1 MGTGDANA
9 TDELVQ
15 CSRRL
20 RERLLRD
27 PHRPRYHFCAPEG
40 MAMPFDPNGCLYWNG
55 AYHLFYIF
63 QDPGLPRGGHC
74 WGHASS
80 ADLLHWAHHPT
91 ALAPAPGDPE
101 MGIFSGNAFVNKDGA
116 AAIAYFGIDAGI
128 CIATSQDEDLR
139 TWTKSPANPVIPIPQ
154 QGDPGY
160 GQYNVHDP
168 HVWLE
173 GNTYYAILNGKV
185 LPKGDYDTTFLFKST
200 DLAHW
205 QYVHPF
211 YQPNPQWT
219 GPEEDCACPDFFPLG
234 GRHMLLAISHARGT
248 RYYLGRYQHET
259 FAPEEHHRMNWPGGT
274 CFAPESLVDDRGRRI
289 MWAWV
294 LDRRGEAAT
303 RASGWSGTMTLPRV
317 LSLGDDGALRI
328 EPAVELQRLR
338 MNHRRHEGLTAPDA
352 AALLLPD
359 VQGDTLELAVEFL
372 PGDAREFGLAVR
384 CSPGRE
390 EQTVIAYD
398 RDKRCLR
405 INVARA
411 SLDPEIAYHTYCM
424 YAGENPA
431 VTAQEAPLD
440 LAPAAALHLRVFLD
454 RSILEVFA
462 NGRQCV
468 TQRIYPTLPSS
479 KGVALFSHAGATQVK
494 SLDAWDMAPTNPY

>member
-1 MGTGDANA
+1 MATDDGHA

-20 RERLLRD
+20 REKLLHD

-40 MAMPFDPNGCLYWNG
+40 LAMPFDPNGALHWNG

-63 QDPGLPRGGHC
+63 QDPILPHGGHC

-80 ADLLHWAHHPT
+80 VDLLHWVHHPT

-101 MGIFSGNAFVNKDGA
+101 VGIFSGNAFVNRDGA
-116 AAIAYFGIDAGI
+116 ATIAYLGVDAGI
-128 CIATSQDEDLR
+128 CIATSQDDDLR
-139 TWTKSPANPVIPIPQ
+139 TWTKSPANPVIPIPRE
-154 QGDPGY
+154 GDPGH

-173 GNTYYAILNGKV
+173 GDTYYAILNGKM
-185 LPKGDYDTTFLFKST
+185 LPKREYDTTFLFRSA

-205 QYVHPF
+205 EYVHPF

-234 GRHMLLAISHARGT
+234 GRHMLLAISHARGA
-248 RYYLGRYQHET
+248 RYYLGRYQDET
-259 FAPEEHHRMNWPGGT
+259 FVPEEHHRMNWPGGT

-294 LDRRGEAAT
+294 LDRRGETAR
-303 RASGWSGTMTLPRV
+303 RASGWSGVMTLPRA

-328 EPAVELQRLR
+328 EPADELQRLR
-338 MNHRRHEGLTAPDA
+338 TGHRHLENLTVADA
-352 AALLLPD
+352 ATVAVED
-359 VQGDTLELAVEFL
+359 VAGDCLELAAEL
-372 PGDAREFGLAVR
+372 HPRGAREFGLKVR
-384 CSPGRE
+384 CSPDGE
-390 EQTVIAYD
+390 EQTLIAYD
-398 RDKRCLR
+398 RAKQCLR
-405 INVARA
+405 IDLAR
-411 SLDPEIAYHTYCM
+411 STLDPGVVYRTYCM
-424 YAGENPA
+424 FGGEDPA
-431 VTAQEAPLD
+431 VTAQEAPLA
-440 LAPAAALHLRVFLD
+440 LEPGAPLHLRVFLD

-479 KGVALFSHAGATQVK
+479 QGVALFSHAGATEVK
-494 SLDAWDMAPTNPY
+494 SLDAWHMAPTNPY